1 MASRSRQQ
9 VLTTEEIS
17 RSFQDDWGG
26 RFPPILNR
34 DQACELLQI
43 APSTLYEWKSK
54 GRLSGCYRKR
64 GKHLFFW
71 RDKLIN
77 TIFNGKEWT

>member
-1 MASRSRQQ
+1 MANRSQKQ

-17 RSFQDDWGG
+17 RPFQGEWAD
-26 RFPPILNR
+26 RFPPVMAL
-34 DQACELLQI
+34 DLACELLQI

-54 GRLSGCYRKR
+54 GRLTGCFRKR

-71 RDKLIN
+71 RDKLIES
-77 TIFNGKEWT
+77 IFNGKEWT